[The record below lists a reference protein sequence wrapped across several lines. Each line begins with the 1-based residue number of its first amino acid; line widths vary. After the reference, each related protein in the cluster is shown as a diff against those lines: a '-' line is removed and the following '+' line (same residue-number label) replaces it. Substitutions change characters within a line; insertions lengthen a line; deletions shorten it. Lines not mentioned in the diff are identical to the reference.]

1 MAEWRFLA
9 EFWVSVDILPRSWE
23 FFAFFDLQ
31 LLTLQKFS
39 PTGKNS
45 KCRATNQPVSQ
56 NAQKFKLVLWHCL
69 FRQPLLH
76 LLDYIYE
83 TREIFVHPKTEFF
96 QIWLILIMYLISI
109 FRFFGK
115 ETGDWCKSRLRWP
128 IIPKLPSAQRQ
139 LLITKLFILKV
150 THYLT

>member
-1 MAEWRFLA
+1 MAEWRFLT
-9 EFWVSVDILPRSWE
+9 EFWVPVDILPRSWE
-23 FFAFFDLQ
+23 FFAFVDLQ
-31 LLTLQKFS
+31 LSSKVFANWEKFKMS
-39 PTGKNS
+39 
-45 KCRATNQPVSQ
+45 RTNQPVSQ

-69 FRQPLLH
+69 FRQLLLH

>member
-1 MAEWRFLA
+1 MTLF
-9 EFWVSVDILPRSWE
+9 DGILSTRRY
-23 FFAFFDLQ
+23 FAPILRIFRIFR
-31 LLTLQKFS
+31 S
-39 PTGKNS
+39 PTLHSS
-45 KCRATNQPVSQ
+45 KVFANWEKFKMSRTNQPVSQ

-76 LLDYIYE
+76 LLDSIYE